1 MEYQDSTTAI
11 WDEISDEEVQSMLD
25 QILGD
30 QSFSFT
36 EYVMKLIQGKAP
48 VSVEQMGQDIWNG
61 LWTNLQQQRRFYL
74 YLILI
79 VLIGAVLNNFSKLLQ
94 GKQVAETA
102 FYGVYLLLFSIFATA
117 FSQIS
122 AMAEQ
127 TLVQLL
133 DFIKVL
139 APAYFI
145 SMTFAQGAAATTTY
159 YEFTLVMVTV
169 VDLLLIRLILPAV
182 NLYFLLQLV
191 NQLSAEEMF
200 TKMAE
205 LIRDLVKLV
214 MKTIFGIMMGINVIQ
229 GLILPITSQVERSAL
244 VKVSTAIP
252 GIGNTIGSVTSAVLC
267 AGKLVKNAVGVT
279 GVIAVFLICA
289 IPLLRMLLYRFCYQ
303 LIAAMVQPISDG
315 RVIRCFGAMTESV
328 RLLVQ
333 IVAMGAMLFILS
345 IVVVS
350 SMT

>member
-1 MEYQDSTTAI
+1 MDYQDSAAVI
-11 WDEISDEEVQSMLD
+11 WDEVSDEEVQSMLD

-30 QSFSFT
+30 QSFSFS
-36 EYVMKLIQGKAP
+36 EYISMLLQGKSP
-48 VSVEQMGQDIWNG
+48 VSVQEMGQSVWQG
-61 LWTNLQQQRRFYL
+61 LLHNLQQQRSFYL

-79 VLIGAVLNNFSKLLQ
+79 VLIGAVLSNFSKLLQ

-117 FSQIS
+117 FTQIT

-133 DFIKVL
+133 DFVKVL

-145 SMTFAQGAAATTTY
+145 SMTFSQGAAVTSVY

-169 VDLLLIRLILPAV
+169 VDLILIRLMLPAV

-191 NQLSAEEMF
+191 NQLSEEEMF

-205 LIRDLVKLV
+205 LIRDLVKLA

-229 GLILPITSQVERSAL
+229 GLIVPVASQVERSAL

-252 GIGNTIGSVTSAVLC
+252 GVGNTIGSVTSAVLC
-267 AGKLVKNAVGVT
+267 AGKLVKNSVGVA

-289 IPLLRMLLYRFCYQ
+289 IPLLRLLVYRVCYQ
-303 LIAAMVQPISDG
+303 LIAAVVQPISDG
-315 RVIRCFGAMTESV
+315 RVVRCFGAMTESV

>member
-1 MEYQDSTTAI
+1 MEYQDSATAI

-36 EYVMKLIQGKAP
+36 EYISQLLQGKSP
-48 VSVEQMGQDIWNG
+48 VSVQEMGQEIWSG
-61 LWTNLQQQRRFYL
+61 LLHNLQQQRSFYL

-79 VLIGAVLNNFSKLLQ
+79 VLIGAVLSNFSKLLQ

-117 FSQIS
+117 FTQITT
-122 AMAEQ
+122 MAEQ

-133 DFIKVL
+133 DFVKVL

-145 SMTFAQGAAATTTY
+145 SMTFSQGAGVTSAY

-169 VDLLLIRLILPAV
+169 VDLILIRMMLPAV

-191 NQLSAEEMF
+191 NQLSEEEMF

-205 LIRDLVKLV
+205 LIRDLVKLA

-229 GLILPITSQVERSAL
+229 GLIVPVASQVERSAL

-252 GIGNTIGSVTSAVLC
+252 GVGNTIGSVTSAVLC
-267 AGKLVKNAVGVT
+267 AGKLVKNAVGVA

-289 IPLLRMLLYRFCYQ
+289 IPLLRLLVYRVCYQ
-303 LIAAMVQPISDG
+303 LIAAVIQPVSDG

-345 IVVVS
+345 IVVAS

>member
-1 MEYQDSTTAI
+1 MEYQDSAGAI
-11 WDEISDEEVQSMLD
+11 WDEVSDEEVQMMLD

-30 QSFSFT
+30 RSFSFS
-36 EYVMKLIQGKAP
+36 EYIMQLLQGKSP
-48 VSVEQMGQDIWNG
+48 VNVEQVGQDIWNG
-61 LWTNLQQQRRFYL
+61 LMHNIQQQKSMYL

-102 FYGVYLLLFSIFATA
+102 FYGVYLLLFSLFATA
-117 FSQIS
+117 YTQITLT
-122 AMAEQ
+122 AEQ
-127 TLVQLL
+127 TLVRLL

-145 SMTFAQGAAATTTY
+145 SMTFSQGATATTAY
-159 YEFTLVMVTV
+159 YEFTLFMVTV
-169 VDLLLIRLILPAV
+169 VDILLIRFLLPAV
-182 NLYFLLQLV
+182 NLYFILQLV
-191 NQLSAEEMF
+191 NQLSEEEMF
-200 TKMAE
+200 TKMAD
-205 LIRDLVKLV
+205 LIRDLVKLA

-229 GLILPITSQVERSAL
+229 GLILPVAAQVEKSAI
-244 VKVSTAIP
+244 VKIGTAIP
-252 GIGNTIGSVTSAVLC
+252 GVGNTIGSVTSAVLC

-279 GVIAVFLICA
+279 GVIAVFLICV
-289 IPLLRMLLYRFCYQ
+289 IPLLQLLVYRYCYQ
-303 LIAAMVQPISDG
+303 LIAAVVQPISDR

-333 IVAMGAMLFILS
+333 IIAMGAMLFILS
-345 IVVVS
+345 IIVVS

>member
-1 MEYQDSTTAI
+1 MEYQDSATAI
-11 WDEISDEEVQSMLD
+11 WDEISDTEVQSMLD

-30 QSFSFT
+30 NSFSFS
-36 EYVMKLIQGKAP
+36 EYMTKLLQGKSP
-48 VSVEQMGQDIWNG
+48 VDASQVGRDIWNG
-61 LWTNLQQQRRFYL
+61 LLFNLQQHKSVYL

-79 VLIGAVLNNFSKLLQ
+79 VLIGAVLSNFSKLLQ

-102 FYGVYLLLFSIFATA
+102 FYGVYLLLFSFFATA
-117 FSQIS
+117 YAQIT
-122 AMAEQ
+122 MIAEQ

-145 SMTFAQGAAATTTY
+145 SMTFSQGATATTAY
-159 YEFTLVMVTV
+159 YEFTLFMVMV
-169 VDLLLIRLILPAV
+169 VDLLLIRFLLPAV
-182 NLYFLLQLV
+182 NLYFVLQLV
-191 NQLSAEEMF
+191 NQLSEEEMF
-200 TKMAE
+200 SRMAD
-205 LIRDLVKLV
+205 LIRDLVKLAV
-214 MKTIFGIMMGINVIQ
+214 RTIFGIMMGINVIQ
-229 GLILPITSQVERSAL
+229 GLILPVAAQVEKSAL
-244 VKVSTAIP
+244 VKVGTAIP
-252 GIGNTIGSVTSAVLC
+252 GVGNTIGSVTSAVLC

-279 GVIAVFLICA
+279 GVIAVFLICV
-289 IPLLRMLLYRFCYQ
+289 IPLLHLLFYRFSYQ
-303 LIAAMVQPISDG
+303 LIAAVVQPISDG

-333 IVAMGAMLFILS
+333 IIAMAAMLFILS

>member
-1 MEYQDSTTAI
+1 MEYQDSAGAI
-11 WDEISDEEVQSMLD
+11 WDEISDEEVQTMLD

-30 QSFSFT
+30 HSFSFSA
-36 EYVMKLIQGKAP
+36 YISQLLQGKSP
-48 VSVEQMGQDIWNG
+48 VDVRQVGQDVWEG
-61 LWTNLQQQRRFYL
+61 LLQNIQQQKSMYL
-74 YLILI
+74 YLVLI
-79 VLIGAVLNNFSKLLQ
+79 VLIGAVLSNFSKLLQ

-102 FYGVYLLLFSIFATA
+102 FYGVYLLLFSFFATA
-117 FSQIS
+117 YTQITM
-122 AMAEQ
+122 MAEQ

-145 SMTFAQGAAATTTY
+145 SMTFSQGAAATTAY
-159 YEFTLVMVTV
+159 YEFTLFMVTV
-169 VDLLLIRLILPAV
+169 VDMLLIRFLLPAV
-182 NLYFLLQLV
+182 NLYFILQLV
-191 NQLSAEEMF
+191 NQLSEEEMF
-200 TKMAE
+200 TRMAD
-205 LIRDLVKLV
+205 LIRDLVSLA

-229 GLILPITSQVERSAL
+229 GLILPVAAQVEKSAL

-252 GIGNTIGSVTSAVLC
+252 GVGNTIGSITSAVLC

-279 GVIAVFLICA
+279 GVIAVFLICV
-289 IPLLRMLLYRFCYQ
+289 IPLLHLLVYRYAYQ
-303 LIAAMVQPISDG
+303 LIAAVVQPVSDR

-328 RLLVQ
+328 RLLIQ